1 MSDISWFNFENKD
14 KDFPFYKKNPH
25 VPKWGW
31 IVLLFAMILGLIL
44 SASDSIVIIFLSCVV
59 IILPVLY
66 FLKWDYKAIFQK
78 PSLRDVALAL
88 ALCVGY
94 LAYALIMVTLLENVG
109 IAGADLVEHS
119 TVSMFEVIPL
129 IFSLMTEEFLKFIP
143 FMFFLR
149 LVFKYSENRK
159 LSVVLSMIVTMVFFA
174 SLHSLSLET
183 FIFAIFVQGLGSIF
197 EFFAYIKTKNILVS
211 YICHYAT
218 DFLIY
223 MTIFLGL

>member
-14 KDFPFYKKNPH
+14 RDFPFYKKNPH

-44 SASDSIVIIFLSCVV
+44 SASDSIVIVFLSCVV

-66 FLKWDYKAIFQK
+66 FLKWDYKAIFQT

-88 ALCVGY
+88 ALCLGY

-109 IAGADLVEHS
+109 IGGADLVEQS

-159 LSVVLSMIVTMVFFA
+159 LSVVASMIVTMVFFA

-223 MTIFLGL
+223 LIMFLGL